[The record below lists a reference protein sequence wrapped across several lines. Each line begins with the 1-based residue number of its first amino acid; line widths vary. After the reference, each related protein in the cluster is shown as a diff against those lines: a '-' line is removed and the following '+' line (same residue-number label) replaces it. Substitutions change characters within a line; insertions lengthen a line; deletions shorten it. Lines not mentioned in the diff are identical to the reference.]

1 MSNYTTQL
9 ADVMRAEQAGVDLE
23 DMGHEIRV
31 NAMRKDGTLY
41 TLGTVSGALCYQSP
55 DGARLAISNIKFARR
70 SQTVL
75 APRVDPID

>member
-1 MSNYTTQL
+1 MSDYATQL
-9 ADVMRAEQAGVDLE
+9 ADVLRAEQAGVDLE

-41 TLGTVSGALCYQSP
+41 TLGTVSGALCFQSP

-70 SQTVL
+70 SQTV
-75 APRVDPID
+75 ASSPES